1 MSEDLEIAGIS
12 PVKTS
17 GFRFLS
23 EFRLHKTDEFSSV
36 FAFRRSI
43 KGRYFILSYLPNAH
57 PYARLGVVVAKKLAK
72 RAVERN
78 RVKRQVR
85 EFYRLN
91 RETIPSVDIILRLNA
106 RIDEVPNET
115 LREDLQNICRR
126 LRALPGLKAA

>member
-1 MSEDLEIAGIS
+1 MSEVIDPAEQVS
-12 PVKTS
+12 VTSS

-43 KGRYFILSYLPNAH
+43 KGRYFILSYLPNTH